1 MANNAEKSLHP
12 AAYLNF
18 RKEEVFSRWVAVWFD
33 FHPQLLSRS
42 FSPCL
47 FCGGFKLC
55 PYTPFSE
62 SMCFLKTLPNYCSFE
77 VQKYLQ
83 FPFLMNFSLFIVMD
97 AKRKKERK
105 KETPLLPRILCP
117 FLLLNSLFWFLHA
130 LANSQ
135 ACRMRI
141 LKMKL
146 SFRSHTVVIY
156 TQSFNLNHYCI
167 PSFSFYNNPLNA
179 FKYGEGI
186 ATCRSKWNPDD
197 L

>member
-1 MANNAEKSLHP
+1 MQKRVSTLQLISISERRRYFPDELLFDLIFTRNYYQDLFPQPVLCWFKALSLSP
-12 AAYLNF
+12 IFWIN
-18 RKEEVFSRWVAVWFD
+18 VFSKNTA
-33 FHPQLLSRS
+33 QLLLLWSSEISAIS
-42 FSPCL
+42 FSDEL
-47 FCGGFKLC
+47 
-55 PYTPFSE
+55 
-62 SMCFLKTLPNYCSFE
+62 
-77 VQKYLQ
+77 
-83 FPFLMNFSLFIVMD
+83 SLFIVMD
-97 AKRKKERK
+97 AKREKDRK
-105 KETPLLPRILCP
+105 KETPLLPRLLCP
-117 FLLLNSLFWFLHA
+117 SFLLLNSLFWFLHA
-130 LANSQ
+130 LANFQ
-135 ACRMRI
+135 ACHMRI

>member
-18 RKEEVFSRWVAVWFD
+18 RKEEIFSRWVAVWFD
-33 FHPQLLSRS
+33 FHSQLLSR
-42 FSPCL
+42 FSPQL
-47 FCGGFKLC
+47 LLWYFYTSS
-55 PYTPFSE
+55 YTPFSK
-62 SMCFLKTLPNYCSFE
+62 SMCFLKIWPNYCSFG
-77 VQKYLQ
+77 VQNKIAIFFSDKIFTIYSHGCQMEKEKEKTL
-83 FPFLMNFSLFIVMD
+83 PLLSTLCPSFSL
-97 AKRKKERK
+97 
-105 KETPLLPRILCP
+105 
-117 FLLLNSLFWFLHA
+117 LNLLFWFLHA
-130 LANSQ
+130 QANSQ
-135 ACRMRI
+135 ACHMRI

-146 SFRSHTVVIY
+146 SFRSHIVVIY